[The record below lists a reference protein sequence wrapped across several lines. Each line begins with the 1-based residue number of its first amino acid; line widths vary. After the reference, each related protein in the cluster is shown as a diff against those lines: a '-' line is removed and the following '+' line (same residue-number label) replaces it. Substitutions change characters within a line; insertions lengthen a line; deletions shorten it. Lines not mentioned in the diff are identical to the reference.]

1 MEKGHVV
8 LQHISGE
15 RSKAES
21 VSDSKMS
28 NNNKLTSLPVAEK
41 GKMQIQVAVRQAAAI
56 LPSLE
61 SSRPSGPA
69 FQKKPSPTRKDEYRL
84 YSFCNT
90 ERLLFPQDREL
101 SIQ

>member
-1 MEKGHVV
+1 MEKEHVV
-8 LQHISGE
+8 LQQISGE

-28 NNNKLTSLPVAEK
+28 NNIKLTSLPVAE
-41 GKMQIQVAVRQAAAI
+41 KMQIQVAVRQAAAI